1 MSVKVV
7 PTLFTHAA
15 LSRPRMVPIGD
26 TLPKGAA
33 INRRYTPWQE
43 IVGTLVKHRGTWFE
57 LSRRYT
63 SISTAMAGARKVLD
77 ADYPT
82 DIASRLESASL
93 VEDGMIVVYLRIA
106 GPAEGGED
114 EGEDDA

>member
-1 MSVKVV
+1 MSVKVT
-7 PTLFTHAA
+7 PTLFTHAT

-26 TLPKGAA
+26 TLPKGVA
-33 INRRYTPWQE
+33 INRRYTPLQE

-57 LSRRYT
+57 LTRRYT
-63 SISTAMAGARKVLD
+63 GIGTAMSSARKVLD

-93 VEDGMIVVYLRIA
+93 IEDDMVVVYLRIA
-106 GPAEGGED
+106 SPAENEGS
-114 EGEDDA
+114 EGEDDE